1 MKELLMSIAV
11 AGVLSAATPALAQ
24 GPADEWNG
32 KIEQFQ
38 VNRLPA
44 RATFMPRATEQEA
57 LTSDEPLSTAALSLD
72 GTWKF
77 KYVEKPADRP
87 TDFYETGADLT
98 TWDNIQVPGNWET
111 QGFGKPIYIN
121 VTYPWT
127 GVEKPTPPNPPQEFN
142 AVGSYHRTF
151 EVDEDWKA
159 DNDVILH
166 FGGVLAAFYV
176 WVNGEYVGYSE
187 DSFTA
192 KEFDVTDK
200 LKPGENT
207 IAVQVWRWP
216 DSAWLED
223 QDFIRLSGIFRSVYL
238 LSRPQVR
245 VQDFEVKTDL
255 TADYADAQLTVDVS
269 VQNSTGEPVDGY
281 SLTSQLFDAAGQP
294 VPGTDVTVPVQ
305 FDADGTATL
314 QLQSDLENPLK
325 WSAEKPNLY
334 RLAFALQGPDGTT
347 PEWIGND
354 VGFRKVE
361 IKDGLILINGQR
373 LLMKGVNR
381 HEASPDTGRHV
392 SRELMIEDIGYMKR
406 LNINTVRTSHYPN
419 EPYWYE
425 LCNRYGLYVI
435 DETNLETHGARQEI
449 PRSKPEWLP
458 ACIDRLQS
466 MVERDKNQPSIII
479 WSLGNE
485 AGKGKTFT
493 DMQAWVHAR
502 DASRPVHYEGDE
514 KASDMLSH
522 MYFPPTQL
530 AHLARYHD
538 ARPFIYCEFAHMMG
552 NSGGNFF
559 KYTEAWDTYPE
570 LQGGCI
576 WDFVDQNLWA
586 DIPGAGGQYLAYGGD
601 WGDDP
606 NDGNFSGNGIL
617 SADRQLR
624 PAASEVFY
632 QYQGAKFKVIDACA
646 GIVAVTNNNLFTN
659 LNEYVG
665 RWHITEDGSLL
676 GDQQYIQ
683 PVELDIPPLETR
695 LLRLPIPCQVA
706 KPGAEY
712 WLNLSLELP
721 EDTIWGKRGYRIA
734 TAQFPI
740 HFVQPG
746 PSRADLQTLAPP
758 KLDDTE
764 TSVVVSGKN
773 FAVTFDKQTG
783 TISSYEIDGKTLIT
797 SGPLPTFWRAVTDN
811 DRRVGSMNEQQY
823 WKDATENQR
832 VTKVSTKLDKKNSNA
847 EVAIVWKLGSNP
859 ATASSASTTYTIY
872 GSGDICV
879 AMKVQPR
886 SGALPLLPQVGM
898 TFAMP
903 SGFENVDYLG
913 RGPTENYWDR
923 KRGSHVDQ
931 WSTTVDEMFTPYLDP
946 QEMGNRTDVRY
957 AAIRGADNGGLLIA
971 GMPLFEFSALHFT
984 REELEVKKH
993 PYELEKSPET
1003 IVRINFTQQGVGG
1016 DDSWSPRGKPHPE
1029 FTLPANRDYNF
1040 SFRLSSI
1047 ANGENAAE
1055 KSRIIFK
1062 EIPKP
1067 DTWEAQMVE
1076 REK

>member
-44 RATFMPRATEQEA
+44 RATFMPRATEPEA

-77 KYVEKPADRP
+77 KYVDKPADRP
-87 TDFYETGADLT
+87 TDFYEPDADLS
-98 TWDNIQVPGNWET
+98 TWDNIQVPGNWEV
-111 QGFGKPIYIN
+111 QGFGKPIYTN

-127 GVEKPTPPNPPQEFN
+127 GVENPTPPDVPQEFN
-142 AVGSYHRTF
+142 AVGSYQRTF
-151 EVDEDWKA
+151 EVDENWKS

-187 DSFTA
+187 DSFTP
-192 KEFDVTDK
+192 KEFDITELV
-200 LKPGENT
+200 KPGENT

-216 DSAWLED
+216 DGAWMED
-223 QDFIRLSGIFRSVYL
+223 QDFIRLSGIFRSVYM

-245 VQDFEVKTDL
+245 VQDFELKTAL
-255 TADYADAQLTVDVS
+255 ADNFGDAQLTLDVT
-269 VQNSTGEPVDGY
+269 VQNTSDEAAEGY
-281 SLTSQLFDAAGQP
+281 QITSQLVDAAGQP
-294 VPGTDVTVPVQ
+294 VPDTAVTVPVI
-305 FDADGTATL
+305 FDAEGSATVKL
-314 QLQSDLENPLK
+314 QNDVKNPLK
-325 WSAEKPNLY
+325 WSSEKPNLY
-334 RLAFALQGPDGTT
+334 RLAFALQGPEGET

-354 VGFRKVE
+354 VGFRRVE
-361 IKDGLILINGQR
+361 IKDGLILINGKR

-381 HEASPDTGRHV
+381 HETSPDTGRYV
-392 SRELMIEDIGYMKR
+392 SRELMLEDIGLMKR
-406 LNINTVRTSHYPN
+406 LNVNTVRTSHYPN
-419 EPYWYE
+419 EPYWYD

-435 DETNLETHGARQEI
+435 DEVNLETHGVRKDYPA
-449 PRSKPEWLP
+449 SKAEWYP
-458 ACIDRLQS
+458 ACLDRLQS

-485 AGKGKTFT
+485 AGRGKTFT
-493 DMQAWVHAR
+493 DMQKWVHAR
-502 DASRPVHYEGDE
+502 DASRPVHYEGDDW
-514 KASDMLSH
+514 ASDMLSH
-522 MYFPPTQL
+522 MYYPPTQL
-530 AHLARYHD
+530 AHLARYQD
-538 ARPFIYCEFAHMMG
+538 FRPFIYCEFAHMMG

-559 KYTEAWDTYPE
+559 KYTEAWDRYPE

-576 WDFVDQNLWA
+576 WDFVDQSLWT
-586 DIPGAGGQYLAYGGD
+586 DRPDGGGKYLAYGGD

-606 NDGNFSGNGIL
+606 NDGNFCGNGIIT
-617 SADRQLR
+617 ADRQLKP
-624 PAASEVFY
+624 PAYEVAY
-632 QYQGAKFKVIDACA
+632 QYQGAKFKVIDARK
-646 GIVAVTNNNLFTN
+646 GLVAVTNNNLFTN

-665 RWHITEDGSLL
+665 RWHVSEDGIAGPSLNI
-676 GDQQYIQ
+676 DSSQ
-683 PVELDIPPLETR
+683 LDIAPLETK
-695 LLRLPIPCQVA
+695 LIQLPVENRVA
-706 KPGAEY
+706 KPGAEH
-712 WLNLSLELP
+712 WLNISLELP
-721 EDTIWGKRGYRIA
+721 EETSWAAAGHVVA

-746 PSRADLQTLAPP
+746 PPKADLQTIALP

-783 TISSYEIDGKTLIT
+783 TISSYDIDGKTLIT

-823 WKDATENQR
+823 WKDATENQQ
-832 VTKVSTKLDKKNSNA
+832 VTKVSTKLDKKKSNV
-847 EVAIVWKLGSNP
+847 EVAIVSRIGSDP
-859 ATASSASTTYTIY
+859 ATASSVSTTYTIY

-879 AMKVQPR
+879 AMKVQPK

-903 SGFENVDYLG
+903 SGLENVDYLG

-923 KRGSHVDQ
+923 KRGSDVSQ

-957 AAIRGADNGGLLIA
+957 AAIRGADNSGLLLA

-993 PYELEKSPET
+993 PYELEKTPET

-1055 KSRIIFK
+1055 KSRIVFK

-1067 DTWEAQMVE
+1067 DAWEAQMAE